1 MSIYMWNGVFVAQR
15 LSVAVLTLVSFSV
28 TATNKSD
35 YTGTQTDGAAL
46 LLEPKEN
53 RNLYLVGICSGF
65 RSTEDPSASS
75 RRATLR
81 RKINTLNPNSDEKTH
96 TADPQHLSE
105 NGG

>member
-1 MSIYMWNGVFVAQR
+1 MWNGVFVAQR

-53 RNLYLVGICSGF
+53 
-65 RSTEDPSASS
+65 TETCIWWESAQVSDP
-75 RRATLR
+75 RRTQA
-81 RKINTLNPNSDEKTH
+81 PPADERH
-96 TADPQHLSE
+96 SE
-105 NGG
+105 GKLIL